1 MRIFLRFLSL
11 LFVIQFLAAGS
22 LFPQTLPLK
31 SRLKGNATQSG
42 PEIYLTPT
50 NLDFGEVPIG
60 VPRLDSILVK
70 NTGDSTLN
78 VFVVT
83 APEFDFSVS
92 PDSAQIAPGD
102 SLFFQ
107 AGFAP
112 ADTGSQS
119 TKIAFFHNVSATE
132 VLVRVRGNGIFGTP
146 AYDFYPD
153 TLEFDS
159 VRVNTTAQETLV
171 VKNVGTAALSLT
183 ASVPV
188 LFDFGIRPD
197 SATVPPG
204 DSAIFS
210 VTFTPMSMGE
220 QFGQIL
226 FSTNVPVSEFMV
238 ALHGFGKPLTGIA
251 GENVIPNAY
260 FLYDNFPNP
269 FNPATTFRYDL
280 PKSARVKFTIYNM
293 LGQTVATLF
302 DKFQSAG
309 RHQLTLDAAKL
320 TSGVYFYSI
329 EAEGFRKTK
338 KMLLLR

>member
-1 MRIFLRFLSL
+1 MRIILRFLSL
-11 LFVIQFLAAGS
+11 LFVMQFLAAGA

-31 SRLKGNATQSG
+31 SQLKGNATQSG
-42 PEIYLTPT
+42 PDIYLSPT
-50 NLDFGEVPIG
+50 SLNFGEVPIG
-60 VPRLDSILVK
+60 IPRLDSILVK
-70 NTGDSTLN
+70 NTGDSTLD

-107 AGFAP
+107 AAFAP
-112 ADTGSQS
+112 ADTGAQS
-119 TKIAFFHNVSATE
+119 TKIAFFHNVSASE
-132 VLVRVRGNGIFGTP
+132 VLVRVRGNGILGTP
-146 AYDFYPD
+146 AYDFNPD

-159 VRVNTTAQETLV
+159 VRINTTAQETLV
-171 VKNVGTAALSLT
+171 VKNVGTAALSLI

-188 LFDFGIRPD
+188 LFDFGITPD
-197 SATVPPG
+197 SATILPG

-210 VTFTPMSMGE
+210 ATFAPMSVGE

-226 FSTNVPVSEFMV
+226 FSTNAPVSEFLV
-238 ALHGFGKPLTGIA
+238 TLHGFGKPLTGIA
-251 GENVIPNAY
+251 DENGIPYAY

-280 PKSARVKFTIYNM
+280 PTSTRVKFSIYNA

-309 RHQLTLDAAKL
+309 THQLTFDAAKL
-320 TSGVYFYSI
+320 TTGVYFYSI
-329 EAEGFRKTK
+329 EAVGFRKTK